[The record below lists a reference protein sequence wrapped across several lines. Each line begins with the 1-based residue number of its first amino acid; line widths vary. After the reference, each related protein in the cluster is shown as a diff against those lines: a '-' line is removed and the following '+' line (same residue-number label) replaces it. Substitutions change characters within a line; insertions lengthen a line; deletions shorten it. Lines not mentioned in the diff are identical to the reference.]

1 VFMVME
7 RDGIFSAWLAATD
20 DGAIAVNASG
30 DVVLHNHAAS
40 RVTGLAPDE
49 ALGKTWRDVVH
60 VDDTLAASVW
70 STRTTTT
77 AAHLTT
83 DILCAQGNR
92 RSVEMVASAWSDQQG
107 ATGVLIVIR
116 DLAVLCRQWRTPAGR
131 AGYGNL
137 IGAHPRMQELYH
149 LIDVVGPSEAPVV
162 IEGETGVG
170 KELVAQLLH
179 ARSARAEHPLIAVHA
194 AALAPGVLESELF
207 GHVRGAFT
215 GAAGTVLGRFERA
228 DTGTLF
234 LDEVSEIPLAT
245 QVKLLRA
252 LQTGEIER
260 LGESR
265 TRRVDVRVLAAS
277 NRPLQREVDAG
288 RFRTD
293 LYYRL
298 KVVRIEVPALRDRA
312 SDIPMLVE
320 HFIARYA
327 GQPVE
332 VTPAA
337 MALLTRAS
345 WPGNVRELENAV
357 RHALTMRP
365 QGPLAPDD
373 FPAELHMPST
383 SVPGLVEREPSP
395 GERRALLTRA
405 LALHRGSRS
414 AAARSLGIGRAT
426 FYRWWHDAGLGPLP
440 RRDVARHDTSG
451 ETAETLD

>member
-1 VFMVME
+1 ME

-20 DGAIAVNASG
+20 DGAIAVDANG
-30 DVVLHNHAAS
+30 HVVLHNHAAS
-40 RVTGLAPDE
+40 RVTGLSPDE
-49 ALGKTWRDVVH
+49 ALGQSWRDVVH
-60 VDDTLAASVW
+60 VDTALADSVW
-70 STRTTTT
+70 GTRTTSS

-116 DLAVLCRQWRTPAGR
+116 DLAILCRQWRTPTGR

-194 AALAPGVLESELF
+194 AALAQGVLESELF

-228 DTGTLF
+228 DGGTLF

-265 TRRVDVRVLAAS
+265 TRRVDVRVIAAS
-277 NRPLQREVDAG
+277 NRPLQREIESG

-298 KVVRIEVPALRDRA
+298 KVVRIEVPPLRERA
-312 SDIPMLVE
+312 TDIPLLVE
-320 HFIARYA
+320 HFVARYAA

-332 VTPAA
+332 VTAAA
-337 MALLTRAS
+337 MGLLTRAP

-365 QGPLAPDD
+365 QGPLSPDD
-373 FPAELHMPST
+373 FPVELHISST
-383 SVPGLVEREPSP
+383 AVPGLVEREPSP
-395 GERRALLTRA
+395 AERRVLLTRA

-440 RRDVARHDTSG
+440 RRDVARHDAAD
-451 ETAETLD
+451 ETVETLD